1 MHSGSRHCVT
11 GYSDTMTAD
20 ILFSVLF
27 EEVGLEH
34 KAEFKLT
41 GIVKCYKMCPVLK
54 DSFQKS
60 QKRQLPLPKTAFVI
74 K

>member
-1 MHSGSRHCVT
+1 MT

-41 GIVKCYKMCPVLK
+41 GIVKCYNSNITSSKWSTLMCPVLK

-60 QKRQLPLPKTAFVI
+60 QKRQLPLPK
-74 K
+74 